1 MKNTLFKSILV
12 LVMAFL
18 ALPMMGQD
26 WMEIY
31 FKNGDSRTIYLKN
44 VLSMITSQYD
54 EIGVYHGGIHYQHIT
69 TKLNKFVYNID
80 DIDSIRFTKY
90 DEEVVMSNII
100 AAQNVIEPI
109 LFSCKTVQDVEMEMD
124 KIKSAKGVDDAWIV
138 GPNLFV
144 KIAGWEQIAYHLEHE
159 QSDES
164 VIEINKRNI
173 KKDNSD
179 FDTKTIKEGDRPL
192 KVIIANQEHYDSR
205 RTSQITA
212 CKNLQ
217 KDFNDCNIIARYL
230 DRPKLSFF
238 LNDLYYYDV
247 AFLITHGLYNG
258 QRHSLVTADSLGISH
273 GNDSDETKAEWAKN
287 MQELRATIPAEV
299 TPSHIYMCS
308 TDEYRNGVKC
318 IIKRPALTELF
329 FEEIV
334 DAQFNNPHSL
344 FFNVACH
351 SLEENDNLGDSFLNR
366 GLGVYL
372 GYTRENSLGDEA
384 GVSFL
389 QSMLEGKSL
398 GVAYRDLDSNYRQEN
413 KPDGG
418 VAKLRVIYNKDIEG
432 DPRDLFLVSIYSI
445 EKDNNSAHQEYNET
459 RPVTIEGITTIL
471 GKTETPVTMGFIIG
485 SVMSLEDGEK
495 IEISG
500 YDTVDN
506 YGNRK
511 FYSYLNNL
519 ERNKTYHYRAF
530 TYDGKNYNYGDTYSF
545 TIENSSIE
553 ADKELMITK
562 NVNGTV
568 YSIYKKTLD
577 ENDYHTNPDGWKCY
591 RTQLTL
597 EITKNGTTNSYV
609 VDNNIYLDKEE
620 DHHGGQ
626 QPCMLLDFNKNM
638 IYIFCN
644 SKDDLPYYS
653 MDGNFYSSSMS
664 NINFTKET
672 VFETANWGWFPYFCD
687 FGDDNINLCN
697 FSFAGYFTIMAVR
710 DTSGNWNLYHYN
722 TDISP
727 EEAQAEWEQA
737 DKILVIETPL

>member
-1 MKNTLFKSILV
+1 
-12 LVMAFL
+12 
-18 ALPMMGQD
+18 
-26 WMEIY
+26 
-31 FKNGDSRTIYLKN
+31 
-44 VLSMITSQYD
+44 
-54 EIGVYHGGIHYQHIT
+54 
-69 TKLNKFVYNID
+69 
-80 DIDSIRFTKY
+80 
-90 DEEVVMSNII
+90 
-100 AAQNVIEPI
+100 
-109 LFSCKTVQDVEMEMD
+109 
-124 KIKSAKGVDDAWIV
+124 
-138 GPNLFV
+138 
-144 KIAGWEQIAYHLEHE
+144 
-159 QSDES
+159 
-164 VIEINKRNI
+164 
-173 KKDNSD
+173 
-179 FDTKTIKEGDRPL
+179 
-192 KVIIANQEHYDSR
+192 
-205 RTSQITA
+205 
-212 CKNLQ
+212 
-217 KDFNDCNIIARYL
+217 
-230 DRPKLSFF
+230 
-238 LNDLYYYDV
+238 
-247 AFLITHGLYNG
+247 
-258 QRHSLVTADSLGISH
+258 
-273 GNDSDETKAEWAKN
+273 
-287 MQELRATIPAEV
+287 
-299 TPSHIYMCS
+299 MCS

-432 DPRDLFLVSIYSI
+432 DPRDLFLVSTYSI
-445 EKDNNSAHQEYNET
+445 EKDNNSANQEYNET
-459 RPVTIEGITTIL
+459 RTVTIEGITTIL